1 MSEYNT
7 KSNKTDG
14 FQMDPVRVELDDNRE
29 IEAVHHIIN
38 DQSQLL
44 HLYINERAGGIDLS
58 IPLSNVVVIAKNGAG
73 ARAIEDMTSDVD
85 TIVEADELAADGG
98 DI

>member
-14 FQMDPVRVELDDNRE
+14 FQMEPVRVELDGNRE
-29 IEAVHHIIN
+29 IEAVHHIVN

-44 HLYINERAGGIDLS
+44 HLYIEERAGGVDLS

-73 ARAIEDMTSDVD
+73 AHAIEDMTSDVD
-85 TIVEADELAADGG
+85 TIAQADGFAADGG
-98 DI
+98 DL